1 MVSMRFASIATLAA
15 SLVAVSAQDFSSIP
29 QCAQSCAINAI
40 PQECNLRPD
49 CICRATSFLEGIG
62 CCVIQACSQEDVDR
76 TAQFSEQ
83 LCRTAGVTDL
93 PTPSCPESGSSNGTG
108 AGSSN
113 SSSTANA
120 SATASGASSSASG
133 ASTAAASATG
143 LANSL
148 MAQGMGVLG
157 AAVFGAVA
165 LM

>member
-29 QCAQSCAINAI
+29 QCAQSCALNAI
-40 PQECNLRPD
+40 PAECNLKPD
-49 CICRATSFLEGIG
+49 CICRDAGFLKGIG
-62 CCVIQACSQEDVDR
+62 CCVIQACGPEDVNR
-76 TAQFSEQ
+76 TAQFAGQ
-83 LCRTAGVTDL
+83 LCQTAGVTDL
-93 PTPSCPESGSSNGTG
+93 PAPSCPDSGSSNSTG

-113 SSSTANA
+113 SSSAANA
-120 SATASGASSSASG
+120 SATASRASSSASG
-133 ASTAAASATG
+133 ASTAAASSTG